1 MKEVSNMNSSTS
13 SQAEL
18 GNQSAVQEKIFL
30 CSICNINSGTCLED
44 CKFCSQSVRYKAD
57 IERFKQKESKLIL
70 EEAKVARDNGA
81 LGFCLVTADKGL
93 TDKTLEF
100 VCNTAMMLSREV
112 PQLRLIAC
120 NGTASL
126 EQLLT
131 LKKAGIKAYNHNL
144 ETSKDFYPQICTTH
158 PWDERFETCKNV
170 NESGLVLISGGI
182 FGLGETQ
189 QDRLSMLA
197 SLKKLNPTSV
207 PINFYHH
214 NIALELE
221 PNSITTDKALT
232 LIKLTRETLCDA
244 DRIMVAGGRELMF
257 GQRQN
262 EIFEYG
268 ANSIVIGNY
277 LTTSGRVMSK
287 DLEML
292 KSLNLEVATK
302 VSSTSSQAK
311 LGN

>member
-1 MKEVSNMNSSTS
+1 MKKN
-13 SQAEL
+13 
-18 GNQSAVQEKIFL
+18 KIFL

-57 IERFKQKESKLIL
+57 IERFKQKDADLIL

-93 TDKTLEF
+93 HDKTLQF
-100 VCNTAMMLSREV
+100 VCDTAKMLTKEV
-112 PQLRLIAC
+112 PELRLIAC
-120 NGTASL
+120 NGTASV

-131 LKKAGIKAYNHNL
+131 LKEAGIKAYNHNL
-144 ETSKDFYPQICTTH
+144 ETSRDFYPQICTTH

-170 NESGLVLISGGI
+170 NEAGLVLISGGI
-182 FGLGETQ
+182 FGLGESQ
-189 QDRLSMLA
+189 EDRVSMLA
-197 SLKKLNPTSV
+197 SLQELNPTSV

-214 NIALELE
+214 NEALELS
-221 PNSITTDKALT
+221 PNSLTTDEALG
-232 LIKLTRETLCDA
+232 LIKLTRETLADA
-244 DRIMVAGGRELMF
+244 DRIMVAGGRELIF
-257 GQRQN
+257 GERQN

-292 KSLNLEVATK
+292 KSLNLSVAK
-302 VSSTSSQAK
+302 NVK
-311 LGN
+311 